1 MYLEMENHVK
11 PGVNDLLMSQ
21 LDWFASFAA
30 MTGVTLPDGAAPD
43 SENLLDA
50 WLGKSERVKNIL

>member
-1 MYLEMENHVK
+1 
-11 PGVNDLLMSQ
+11 MSQ

-50 WLGKSERVKNIL
+50 WLGKSENG